1 MARPP
6 FTERSHPPSLLDPI
20 VGIDLGTTNSLV
32 AIADQHG
39 PRIISDPQ
47 GRPLL
52 PSVVRYEIGASK
64 IGSNTPPTF
73 TTTVGHQARDNASS
87 FPRSTIASIK
97 RLMGRS
103 LKDAADDLQYLGYE
117 VVEGANNTARV
128 RVTRSQGTE
137 DLNAPALVV
146 SPPEVSAEILRRL
159 KDQASA
165 ALGTPVHR
173 AVVTVPAY
181 FDDAQRQATRDAG
194 RLAGLEIVR
203 LVAEPTAAAL
213 AYGLGLEQLRDPTLK
228 PKPRTVA
235 VYDLG
240 GGTFDISILRLTPAE
255 NLGDTAFFQVL
266 ATAGD
271 THLGGD
277 DVDNLIVQLVRGDA
291 DTSRI
296 NTTES
301 TTSYNIPPAELQSL
315 KLAAEAAKC
324 ALSEH
329 ESATIGTTLQ
339 GRPLTR
345 TITRAE
351 LETLITPWVEQTL
364 DSCRRVLRDAA
375 RREDSVTSPDGT
387 LALDAVVMVGGST
400 RIPLVRRRVGELFG
414 LEPYTAID
422 PDQVVALGAAVQA
435 GVISGVVKGSL
446 LLDVIP
452 LSLGIETVGGA
463 VAKVIIRNATVP
475 TRAKEMFSTSVDNQ
489 TAIKLTVYQ
498 GEREMAADCRK
509 LGLFELRGL
518 PPMPAG
524 IPQVEVEFLV
534 DANGVLNVS
543 AHERRSGKRAALQVA
558 PNHGLS
564 REEVARIES
573 ESFVHAREDMSR
585 HRVVDLIVN
594 SKLDV
599 KWISERLEKHH
610 ALLDL
615 AYADA
620 LAARLAEVRSFIA
633 SAEKDWKSV
642 NANTFAAAKTSLDE
656 ASVRLQEIGVR
667 ESLRSG

>member
-1 MARPP
+1 MPGHP
-6 FTERSHPPSLLDPI
+6 FTDPHPDPI

-32 AIADQHG
+32 AITDANG
-39 PRIISDPQ
+39 PRIIPDAQ

-52 PSVVRYEIGASK
+52 PSVVRYETA
-64 IGSNTPPTF
+64 TPPGHPQTGPI
-73 TTTVGHQARDNASS
+73 TTIVGHDARDHAGQH
-87 FPRSTIASIK
+87 PRNTIASIK

-103 LKDAADDLQYLGYE
+103 RRDAHSDLAFLGYE
-117 VVEGANNTARV
+117 VVEGENNTARV
-128 RVTRSQGTE
+128 RIPGPNPRT
-137 DLNAPALVV
+137 DAPLIV
-146 SPPEVSAEILRRL
+146 SPPEVSAVILKEL
-159 KDQASA
+159 KDRASA
-165 ALGTPVHR
+165 ALGTPVRR

-181 FDDAQRQATRDAG
+181 FDDAQRQATRDAA
-194 RLAGLEIVR
+194 RLAGLEVVR

-213 AYGLGLEQLRDPTLK
+213 AYGIGLESVRAHSLGSDRTASTPAPT
-228 PKPRTVA
+228 PPRTIA

-240 GGTFDISILRLTPAE
+240 GGTFDISILRLTPPQSPGE
-255 NLGDTAFFQVL
+255 TAFFQVL

-277 DVDNLIVQLVRGDA
+277 DVDNLISQLVLGSTDPSQR
-291 DTSRI
+291 DTA
-296 NTTES
+296 TS
-301 TTSYNIPPAELQSL
+301 TTSHNIPPAELQSL
-315 KLAAEAAKC
+315 KLAAEAAKRE
-324 ALSEH
+324 LSDR
-329 ESATIGTTLQ
+329 ESAVLNTTIFGK
-339 GRPLTR
+339 PVTR
-345 TITRAE
+345 TITRPE
-351 LETLITPWVEQTL
+351 LEAMIEPWVERTL
-364 DSCRRVLRDAA
+364 DACRRALRDAA
-375 RREDSVTSPDGT
+375 RREDAGTSDAPLT
-387 LALDAVVMVGGST
+387 LDAAVMVGGST
-400 RIPLVRRRVGELFG
+400 RIPLVRRRVSELFG

-435 GVISGVVKGSL
+435 GVISGALRGSL

-463 VAKVIIRNATVP
+463 VAKVIMRNSTVP

-509 LGLFELRGL
+509 LALFELRGL

-543 AHERRSGKRAALQVA
+543 AHERRSGKRASLQVV

-573 ESFVHAREDMSR
+573 ESFTHAREDMTR
-585 HRVVDLIVN
+585 HRVTDLIVN

-599 KWISERLEKHH
+599 KWISERLEKHR
-610 ALLDL
+610 ALLEPQ
-615 AYADA
+615 YAQSLSNHLETLRA
-620 LAARLAEVRSFIA
+620 LIA
-633 SAEKDWKSV
+633 DAEKDWKSV
-642 NANTFAAAKTSLDE
+642 DPNAFAAAKNSLDQ

-667 ESLRSG
+667 ESLKNA